1 MSNFVVRN
9 CIVWMPV
16 MSLWDGSAMSPIF
29 ARATFGLG
37 SVIKFRVEPA
47 SVNEKPKILRT
58 SSSYFCILLLLSA
71 QTAVAADRDAALECV
86 NINSADDR
94 LACFDAAHAVQ
105 PQIQPPATSETPAV
119 TVAPVA
125 TDTSVV
131 APVAAAAAVSAPQAG
146 VKTATEEEFGLPQ
159 PQSQQE
165 TLKSTITSVDKDP
178 VGRLTFHLENGQAWK
193 QVETKRFRLKEED
206 RPVAVIK
213 HGSLGSFKLSVEG
226 GSISTRV
233 KRIK

>member
-1 MSNFVVRN
+1 
-9 CIVWMPV
+9 
-16 MSLWDGSAMSPIF
+16 L
-29 ARATFGLG
+29 RA
-37 SVIKFRVEPA
+37 SI
-47 SVNEKPKILRT
+47 
-58 SSSYFCILLLLSA
+58 SYFCIPLLLSA
-71 QTAVAADRDAALECV
+71 QTTFAADRDTALECV
-86 NINSADDR
+86 TISSADDR
-94 LACFDAAHAVQ
+94 LACFDAAYAVQ

-119 TVAPVA
+119 TPAAVV
-125 TDTSVV
+125 TDTPVV
-131 APVAAAAAVSAPQAG
+131 APAAAAVAVSAPQAG

-159 PQSQQE
+159 SQQE
-165 TLKSTITSVDKDP
+165 TLKSTITGVDKDP

-226 GSISTRV
+226 GSVSTRV

>member
-1 MSNFVVRN
+1 
-9 CIVWMPV
+9 

-37 SVIKFRVEPA
+37 SAINLRVGSV
-47 SVNEKPKILRT
+47 SVNEKPRFLRA
-58 SSSYFCILLLLSA
+58 SIRYFCIPLLLSA
-71 QTAVAADRDAALECV
+71 QIAVAADRDAALECV
-86 NINSADDR
+86 NISSADDR
-94 LACFDAAHAVQ
+94 LACFDAAYAVQ
-105 PQIQPPATSETPAV
+105 PQIQPSATSETPAV
-119 TVAPVA
+119 TPAAVV
-125 TDTSVV
+125 TDTPVV
-131 APVAAAAAVSAPQAG
+131 APAAAAVAVSAPQAG

-159 PQSQQE
+159 SQQE
-165 TLKSTITSVDKDP
+165 TLKSTITGVDKDP

-226 GSISTRV
+226 GSVSTRV

>member
-1 MSNFVVRN
+1 
-9 CIVWMPV
+9 
-16 MSLWDGSAMSPIF
+16 MSPIF

-37 SVIKFRVEPA
+37 SAIKFRVELV
-47 SVNEKPKILRT
+47 SVNEKPWFLRA
-58 SSSYFCILLLLSA
+58 SISYFCIPLLLSA
-71 QTAVAADRDAALECV
+71 QTTFAADRDAALECV
-86 NINSADDR
+86 TISSADAR
-94 LACFDAAHAVQ
+94 LACFDSAYAAQ
-105 PQIQPPATSETPAV
+105 PQIQPPAVSETPAV

-125 TDTSVV
+125 TDTPVV
-131 APVAAAAAVSAPQAG
+131 APVAAAVAVSAPQAG
-146 VKTATEEEFGLPQ
+146 QKTATEEEFGL

-165 TLKSTITSVDKDP
+165 TLKSTITGVDKDP

-206 RPVAVIK
+206 HPVAMIK

-226 GSISTRV
+226 GSVSTRV

>member
-1 MSNFVVRN
+1 
-9 CIVWMPV
+9 
-16 MSLWDGSAMSPIF
+16 
-29 ARATFGLG
+29 
-37 SVIKFRVEPA
+37 
-47 SVNEKPKILRT
+47 
-58 SSSYFCILLLLSA
+58 
-71 QTAVAADRDAALECV
+71 
-86 NINSADDR
+86 
-94 LACFDAAHAVQ
+94 
-105 PQIQPPATSETPAV
+105 
-119 TVAPVA
+119 
-125 TDTSVV
+125 
-131 APVAAAAAVSAPQAG
+131 VAAAAAVSAPQAG